1 MMMQW
6 SVPAMHMPPYL
17 LSLLVMV
24 ALAFATWLLATAKRD
39 VSVVDVAWGMFFLLG
54 AGAYAYDL
62 GSERPRT
69 AWMLLLV
76 ALWSLRL
83 SGYIA
88 WRNHGQPEDR
98 RYQQIR
104 ERNQPHFTLKSLYL
118 VFGLQAAIAWIVSA
132 PLQAALGSTHPLGW
146 LDMLGIGL
154 WSFGWLFET
163 IADAQLARFKKA
175 RALQATQSES
185 NHASRI
191 LDTGLWRYT
200 RHPNYFGECCLWWG
214 FYLIAVSAG
223 AWWTIFSPLVMSFL
237 LLRVSG
243 VALLDKSM
251 QEKHP
256 AYRDYIARTNAFFPG
271 LPRRRP
277 TDDAARR

>member
-6 SVPAMHMPPYL
+6 AAAFATSTPAL
-17 LSLLVMV
+17 ATLLVM
-24 ALAFATWLLATAKRD
+24 AMLAFATWIVATAKRD

-54 AGAYAYDL
+54 AGVYAYAL
-62 GSERPRT
+62 GAERPRT
-69 AWMLLLV
+69 AWLLLLV

-104 ERNQPHFTLKSLYL
+104 ARNQPHFAFKSLYL

-132 PLQAALGSTHPLGW
+132 PLLAALGSARALGW
-146 LDMLGIGL
+146 LDMLGIAL

-163 IADAQLARFKKA
+163 IADAQLARFRKA
-175 RALQATQSES
+175 RAMQPAGSS
-185 NHASRI
+185 APRI
-191 LDTGLWRYT
+191 LDTGLWRYS

-214 FYLIAVSAG
+214 FYLIATSAG
-223 AWWTIFSPLVMSFL
+223 AWWTIFSPLVMTFL
-237 LLRVSG
+237 LLRISG

-277 TDDAARR
+277 TDDAAPR